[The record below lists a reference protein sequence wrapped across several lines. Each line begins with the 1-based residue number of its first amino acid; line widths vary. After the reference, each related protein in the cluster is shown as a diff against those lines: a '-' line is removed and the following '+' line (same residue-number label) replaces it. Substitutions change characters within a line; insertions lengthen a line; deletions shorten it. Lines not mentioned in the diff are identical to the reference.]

1 MNNKELSTSDFK
13 DIFKK
18 TNKDNPTKEDLKSLR
33 NALRDKPGFWRIAG
47 DMAQQAAFHMIEE
60 IQATPVM
67 KESLK
72 TGWYEMQLELGGENP
87 NPIERLLIQQVVIS
101 WIRLQI
107 VDYKYTSMM
116 NQSITLTLG
125 RYWEN
130 RLNAAQRRHLR
141 AVETL
146 ARVRRL
152 LSRIPPFQV
161 NIATQGGQQVNVA
174 GDKSVKRF

>member
-1 MNNKELSTSDFK
+1 MQDKDLTVCDFK
-13 DIFKK
+13 EIFKK
-18 TNKDNPTKEDLKSLR
+18 TNKDNPTKEDLKALR
-33 NALRDKPGFWRIAG
+33 NALREKPELWRIAG
-47 DMAQQAAFHMIEE
+47 DMARQVAFHMIEE

-72 TGWYEMQLELGGENP
+72 TGWYEMQIELGGENV
-87 NPIERLLIQQVVIS
+87 NPLEKILIEQVIIS

-107 VDYKYTSMM
+107 VDYKYTSTM

-141 AVETL
+141 G
-146 ARVRRL
+146 
-152 LSRIPPFQV
+152 S
-161 NIATQGGQQVNVA
+161 
-174 GDKSVKRF
+174 KHH